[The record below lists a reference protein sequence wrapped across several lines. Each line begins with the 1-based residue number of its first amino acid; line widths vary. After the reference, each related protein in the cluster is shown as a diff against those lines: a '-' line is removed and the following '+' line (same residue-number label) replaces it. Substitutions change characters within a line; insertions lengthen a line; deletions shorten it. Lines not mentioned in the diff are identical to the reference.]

1 MRNDGERQILSLL
14 PKDGRHC
21 NTARFGATRDVVFS
35 CCRRRR
41 AATVRGASPPAWAS
55 SAVL

>member
-35 CCRRRR
+35 CCVV
-41 AATVRGASPPAWAS
+41 AVRPLFVAHPRPLGPPP
-55 SAVL
+55 LF